1 MQIFE
6 KESVTIFFYSHSN
19 ILLMPYSKET
29 IELLSDSPFKQFVLM
44 ELERERLYQSFIE
57 IDELDEISKIWLS
70 FSKICAQSLADVS
83 SIANLLYDR
92 YIDEWTRD
100 KKQIDTDE
108 KRKKSLTVKIEDL
121 QEFQME
127 SAILMIIYAEIVNTG
142 IFDTVPSDDYCIAF
156 IEGHRILNRIS
167 QTYFDSSHPRAS
179 SIEELMLTIQLL
191 NQKQQVLNLLEE
203 SPYFKEK
210 ITTSQEKASYEL
222 AQAEFDVSF
231 TAQFFQK
238 LRNDWWWND
247 SIASYSVYERSLAHL
262 QNALNI
268 YKKLPEDPEFIAK
281 QIEQNLMLTNLVMR
295 NKEFVEHYLRLSFE
309 ASKNDNFIAS
319 VEYLNLVLGLGN
331 EALEAISANIQQ
343 EPTNL
348 KLKERII
355 KEETFHTFLQGISLL
370 AAKTSQLNFMV
381 TTAKKEELQEII
393 KQIEEIVNS
402 PDLNINKNYVSSL
415 PFVYLNYVQ
424 EFKIALLESTS
435 YEEAMKR
442 AEQNF
447 TRFFERLEFATSDL
461 AAQLTKLDK
470 KGKKIKQETIS
481 QMIENIQNI
490 KLATYFLPKS
500 EDKLYIV
507 KDIECLEFIANSI
520 QLEQFLR
527 DKETNEVLDLIYH
540 AKAHYYST
548 KALEIT
554 QLSSFTRIDSEWVE
568 KRYSQTFIQGQD
580 IELRLFE
587 LARQYLFLNTVI
599 DEIANGY
606 KVANTKDETI
616 SENYQTIIQHA
627 FNQFAVFDAIN
638 IRIADDCNELLKH
651 RQLFNIESS
660 DINWKAIEVKKQL
673 TDTLIDFL
681 EATKNAILGYGAS
694 NNKDTYKAASYFNDA
709 SKFAKN
715 ANETMQPISHYD
727 ETFAQ
732 LAKTAYE
739 YSILLKEL
747 DRKARANEKL
757 QNLPIDQI
765 FNTLKQLTF
774 LS

>member
-1 MQIFE
+1 M
-6 KESVTIFFYSHSN
+6 
-19 ILLMPYSKET
+19 
-29 IELLSDSPFKQFVLM
+29 
-44 ELERERLYQSFIE
+44 
-57 IDELDEISKIWLS
+57 
-70 FSKICAQSLADVS
+70 
-83 SIANLLYDR
+83 LYDR
-92 YIDEWTRD
+92 YVDEWTRD
-100 KKQIDTDE
+100 KVQINTDE
-108 KRKKSLTVKIEDL
+108 KRKKSLTGKIEDL

-142 IFDTVPSDDYCIAF
+142 IFGASPSEDYCVSF
-156 IEGHRILNRIS
+156 IEGYRILNSIS
-167 QTYFDSSHPRAS
+167 QTYFDSAHPRAS
-179 SIEELMLTIQLL
+179 SIEELMLTILLL

-231 TAQFFQK
+231 TVQFFQK

-247 SIASYSVYERSLAHL
+247 SIASYSVYEGSLAHL
-262 QNALNI
+262 QNALDI
-268 YKKLPEDPEFIAK
+268 YKNLPEDPELILK
-281 QIEQNLMLTNLVMR
+281 QIEQNLMLTNLAMR
-295 NKEFVEHYLRLSFE
+295 NKELIEHYLRLSFE
-309 ASKNDNFIAS
+309 AAKNDNFIAS
-319 VEYLNLVLGLGN
+319 VEYLNLVLGYGT
-331 EALEAISANIQQ
+331 EALEAISSNIQQ
-343 EPTNL
+343 ETVNQ
-348 KLKERII
+348 KIKEGII
-355 KEETFHTFLQGISLL
+355 KEETTHTFLHGMSLL
-370 AAKTSQLNFMV
+370 ASKTSQLNYV
-381 TTAKKEELQEII
+381 INTADKEELHKII

-402 PDLNINKNYVSSL
+402 PDLNINRNYVSSL

-424 EFKIALLESTS
+424 EFKIALLESTP

-442 AEQNF
+442 AKQNF

-461 AAQLTKLDK
+461 AAQLSELDK

-520 QLEQFLR
+520 QLELFLR

-548 KALEIT
+548 KALEIS
-554 QLSSFTRIDSEWVE
+554 QLSSFTRIDREWVE

-599 DEIANGY
+599 DEIAHSY
-606 KVANTKDETI
+606 KVANTEDKAVLK
-616 SENYQTIIQHA
+616 NYQTIINYA

-638 IRIADDCNELLKH
+638 MRIGDDCTELLKH
-651 RQLFNIESS
+651 RQLFIIESS

-673 TDTLIDFL
+673 TDALIDFL
-681 EATKNAILGYGAS
+681 EATKKAILGYGAS
-694 NNKDTYKAASYFNDA
+694 KNNDTYKAATYFNDA

-715 ANETMQPISHYD
+715 SNETLQPISHFD

-747 DRKARANEKL
+747 ERKARNNEKL
-757 QNLPIDQI
+757 QNLPMDQI